1 VCHTICRGQRTALW
15 RQFALFTFRWALEIV
30 RLAQETLYPLSLLTV
45 CISMIKHYDQK
56 QLGKNRI
63 TLSSTS
69 RKQSITKESQGR
81 NLEART
87 DDEGH
92 GGVLLKGLLHG
103 LLSLLSYSCPHWD
116 GSSHINHQSGK
127 CSTGQ
132 SGTGILA
139 PAHQKAAILNTF
151 ILH

>member
-1 VCHTICRGQRTALW
+1 MCHTICRGQRTALW

-103 LLSLLSYSCPHWD
+103 LLSLLSSRTK
-116 GSSHINHQSGK
+116 NH
-127 CSTGQ
+127 
-132 SGTGILA
+132 
-139 PAHQKAAILNTF
+139 
-151 ILH
+151 